1 MVRRFLLPAFAV
13 AAVLLLAAN
22 SAEAKLFNKASRAPG
37 NACEAYAGDAPAPD
51 CGCGGASSC
60 CDDCCAP
67 KCGHR
72 LRDLFHRCCDACK
85 PACCEPACCEPA
97 PCCKPKRCCKP
108 KCCKPK
114 CCEPVCCDPCNDCC
128 CRPTPIR
135 DLLAGLRDALHSC
148 CCDSCCD
155 DCGCGAPAASCGCGH

>member
-13 AAVLLLAAN
+13 AAALMLAAN
-22 SAEAKLFNKASRAPG
+22 SAEAKMFKNARTHG
-37 NACEAYAGDAPAPD
+37 DACEAYAGDAGPVD
-51 CGCGGASSC
+51 CGCGAAASC

-67 KCGHR
+67 KCGAR
-72 LRDLFHRCCDACK
+72 LRDLFHRCCK

-97 PCCKPKRCCKP
+97 PCCEPKCCKP
-108 KCCKPK
+108 RRCCKPK
-114 CCEPVCCDPCNDCC
+114 CCEPKCCDPCNACC